1 VTGGVSPAAGMDVDG
16 PDPCWD
22 MDDGDDDFL
31 CGGLGPGLDEFTNY
45 ELTMGYRPCYTIEAL
60 DQLKEE
66 WCRGVTPRSVPQRG
80 ASVPG
85 ASGPAASRTQS
96 PESDAPGV
104 SQELVV
110 SLGGSLQGIVTGG
123 VPPAILN
130 GWSGAAA
137 FLLCVFLLV
146 GYVRNG
152 YA

>member
-1 VTGGVSPAAGMDVDG
+1 MAGSRQTG
-16 PDPCWD
+16 
-22 MDDGDDDFL
+22 
-31 CGGLGPGLDEFTNY
+31 
-45 ELTMGYRPCYTIEAL
+45 RHTIEAL

-66 WCRGVTPRSVPQRG
+66 WCRGVTPRSVLQRG

-123 VPPAILN
+123 VHIFIKRGL
-130 GWSGAAA
+130 G
-137 FLLCVFLLV
+137 
-146 GYVRNG
+146 
-152 YA
+152 